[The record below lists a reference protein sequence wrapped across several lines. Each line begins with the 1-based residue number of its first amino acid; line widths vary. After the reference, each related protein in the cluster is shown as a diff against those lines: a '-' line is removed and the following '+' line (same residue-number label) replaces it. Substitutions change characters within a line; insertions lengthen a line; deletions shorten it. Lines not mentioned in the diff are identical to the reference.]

1 MTGDVFNNKN
11 HFNYIK
17 VRKMEEKV
25 KARIVID
32 DRIRHGKPIINV
44 LREFLSSLDVKEVEN
59 AVTIVELGRYRMRR

>member
-1 MTGDVFNNKN
+1 
-11 HFNYIK
+11 
-17 VRKMEEKV
+17 MEEKV